1 MKKDFLSHIRD
12 FYLTICFIFIYIAP
26 VKRSAIAGGSVRQ
39 YHRRN
44 TEQSSK
50 TQGTLVRGEIKQ
62 EGKPENV
69 KTQKVHIKRYK

>member
-1 MKKDFLSHIRD
+1 MKKDFLSHIHD

-26 VKRSAIAGGSVRQ
+26 VKRRAIAGDSVRQ

-44 TEQSSK
+44 TKQSSQ

-69 KTQKVHIKRYK
+69 KTQKVHVKRYK